1 MTNASTT
8 RVSLLIRV
16 RDPQDEAAWSEF
28 VEVYAPLVYRYAR
41 RYGLQDADADDVT
54 QEVLRT
60 TVRTMPA
67 FDYDPRRGR
76 FRGWLRTVT
85 VNHVRDHKSRGQS
98 REQGSG
104 DTGVHRFLQEQSGQ
118 NETDEEFW
126 EREYRERLFQW
137 AAERVRVQFRE
148 ASWRAFEE
156 TTVNGR
162 PAAEVAEVLGLSVGA
177 VYIAKSRVLA
187 KLKEEV
193 ENRLGENF

>member
-1 MTNASTT
+1 MTKANTT
-8 RVSLLIRV
+8 RVSLLVRV
-16 RDPQDEAAWSEF
+16 RDPRDEAAWSEF

-41 RYGLQDADADDVT
+41 RSGLQDADAADVT

-76 FRGWLRTVT
+76 FRGWLRTLT
-85 VNHVRDHKSRGQS
+85 MNQVRDHQSRGKH

-104 DTGVHRFLQEQSGQ
+104 DTGMHRWLSEQSGQ
-118 NETDEEFW
+118 NESDEEFW

-148 ASWRAFEE
+148 ATWRAFEE
-156 TTVNGR
+156 TTINGR
-162 PAAEVAEVLGLSVGA
+162 PAAEVAGDLGLSLGA

-187 KLKEEV
+187 KLKEEI
-193 ENRLGENF
+193 ESRLGENF